1 MNKIILIATIAGAV
15 VFTGC
20 ARNTGA
26 TTDSM
31 QDKVQDRMQ
40 EKAADKMLG
49 KVGLPGIKK
58 EKTTQEKIA
67 DVASGKTS
75 IEDAATDMAVD
86 KAADMALEKTG
97 I

>member
-1 MNKIILIATIAGAV
+1 MNKIILVSTVVAAV

-20 ARNTGA
+20 TGGSTPTA
-26 TTDSM
+26 DV
-31 QDKVQDRMQ
+31 QGKVQDRMQ
-40 EKAADKMLG
+40 EKATDKMLG

-67 DVASGKTS
+67 DVASGETS
-75 IEDAATDMAVD
+75 IEDAATDAAVD
-86 KAADMALEKTG
+86 KAADMALNKVG